1 LELSVLHFQLRDIAM
16 TLLEIEHLTKE
27 FDGVTALQ
35 DVTLEVRAGE
45 ILGVI
50 GPNGAGKTTLF
61 NCITGMQWPERGA
74 IRFRG
79 EPIQGR
85 RPHEIARR
93 GIARTFQIVR
103 PFPNLSLTDNVLVA
117 HGHQHYSHLRSST
130 AAYHTRTN
138 LELVHGLLERVGMT
152 TGHDRQAGTLPL
164 GLKKRLEIARAL
176 ALNPSLLL
184 LDEPS
189 GGLRHEES
197 QQLLE
202 LIRRLSQEGITVVLI
217 EHNMPIVM
225 GVCQR
230 LVVLDHGI
238 QIAEGDPAA
247 IQRNPQVIEAY
258 LGKGSTQSTGC

>member
-1 LELSVLHFQLRDIAM
+1 MV
-16 TLLEIEHLTKE
+16 LLEIEHLTKE

-35 DVTLEVRAGE
+35 DVTLDVRAGE

-61 NCITGMQWPERGA
+61 NCITGMELPERGV
-74 IRFRG
+74 IRLRG

-103 PFPNLSLTDNVLVA
+103 PFPTLSLAENVLVA
-117 HGHQHYSHLRSST
+117 HGHQYYPRLRTST
-130 AAYHTRTN
+130 APCRTRAS
-138 LELVHGLLERVGMT
+138 LDVAHAVLDRVGLM
-152 TGHDRQAGTLPL
+152 TGHARQAGTLPL

-176 ALNPSLLL
+176 GLNPSLLL

-202 LIRRLSQEGITVVLI
+202 LIRRLNQEGITVVLI

-230 LVVLDHGI
+230 LVVLDHGVR
-238 QIAEGDPAA
+238 IAEGDPAS

-258 LGKGSTQSTGC
+258 LGKSGV

>member
-1 LELSVLHFQLRDIAM
+1 MVLLGIDG
-16 TLLEIEHLTKE
+16 LTKE

-35 DVTLEVRAGE
+35 DVTFEVREGE

-61 NCITGMQWPERGA
+61 NCITGMTPPSRGT
-74 IRFRG
+74 IRYRG
-79 EPIQGR
+79 EDIQGKKAF
-85 RPHEIARR
+85 EIARK

-103 PFPNLSLTDNVLVA
+103 PFPTLSLTDNVLVA
-117 HGHQHYSHLRSST
+117 YGVRHYPHLRASL
-130 AAYHTRTN
+130 AAFNTQANRDAAMA
-138 LELVHGLLERVGMT
+138 LLLRVGLSAARDQM
-152 TGHDRQAGTLPL
+152 AGTLPL

-176 ALNPSLLL
+176 ALDPSLLL

-202 LIRRLSQEGITVVLI
+202 LIRRLNQEGISIILI

-230 LVVLDHGI
+230 LVVLDHGTK
-238 QIAEGDPAA
+238 IAEGDPAA
-247 IQRNPQVIEAY
+247 IRKNPQVIEAY
-258 LGKGSTQSTGC
+258 LGKAGV

>member
-1 LELSVLHFQLRDIAM
+1 MS
-16 TLLEIEHLTKE
+16 LLEIEHLTKE

-35 DVTLEVRAGE
+35 DVTFSVAENE

-61 NCITGMQWPERGA
+61 NCITGMVAPTRGA
-74 IRFRG
+74 IRYRG
-79 EPIQGR
+79 ESIQGK
-85 RPHEIARR
+85 RPYEIARR

-117 HGHQHYSHLRSST
+117 IGHRYYPELRRSITRFDT
-130 AAYHTRTN
+130 AANRRTA
-138 LELVHGLLERVGMT
+138 GALLARVGLI
-152 TGHDRQAGTLPL
+152 GEHDRLAGTLPL

-176 ALNPSLLL
+176 ALEPKLLL

-189 GGLRHEES
+189 GGLRYEES
-197 QQLLE
+197 QQLLD
-202 LIRRLSQEGITVVLI
+202 LIRNLNQEGISVVLI

-225 GVCQR
+225 GVCRR

-238 QIAEGDPAA
+238 KIAAGEPAA
-247 IQRNPQVIEAY
+247 IQKNPQVIEAY
-258 LGKGSTQSTGC
+258 LGKTVN

>member
-1 LELSVLHFQLRDIAM
+1 M

>member
-1 LELSVLHFQLRDIAM
+1 MS
-16 TLLEIEHLTKE
+16 LLEISHLTRE

-35 DVTLEVRAGE
+35 DVAFDVQASE

-61 NCITGMQWPERGA
+61 NCITGMIPPTRGT
-74 IRFRG
+74 IRYQG
-79 EPIQGR
+79 VAIQGKK
-85 RPHEIARR
+85 PFEIARR
-93 GIARTFQIVR
+93 GIGRTFQIVR

-117 HGHQHYSHLRSST
+117 LGHRQYPTLRRSLAAFRTT
-130 AAYHTRTN
+130 ANCRTA
-138 LELVHGLLERVGMT
+138 EALLARVGLAA
-152 TGHDRQAGTLPL
+152 HCEHQASTLPL

-176 ALNPSLLL
+176 ALEPRLLL

-202 LIRRLSQEGITVVLI
+202 LILGLNREGISVILI

-225 GVCQR
+225 GVCHR

-238 QIAEGDPAA
+238 KIAEGKPET
-247 IQRNPQVIEAY
+247 IRRNPQVIEAY
-258 LGKGSTQSTGC
+258 LGKGGV

>member
-1 LELSVLHFQLRDIAM
+1 ME
-16 TLLEIEHLTKE
+16 LLEIEDLTKE

-35 DVTLEVRAGE
+35 DVTLQVRAGE

-61 NCITGMQWPERGA
+61 NCITGMLPPERGV

-85 RPHEIARR
+85 KPHEIARL

-103 PFPNLSLTDNVLVA
+103 PFPSLSLTDNVLVA
-117 HGHQHYSHLRSST
+117 HGHQYYPRLRSST
-130 AAYHTRTN
+130 AACHTPAS
-138 LELVHGLLERVGMT
+138 LVVAHGLLERVGMR
-152 TGHDRQAGTLPL
+152 TGHERQAGTLPL

-202 LIRRLSQEGITVVLI
+202 LIRRLNLEGISVVLI

-230 LVVLDHGI
+230 LVVLDHGV

-247 IQRNPQVIEAY
+247 IQRNPRVIEAY
-258 LGKGSTQSTGC
+258 LGKGGV

>member
-1 LELSVLHFQLRDIAM
+1 MAFLQV
-16 TLLEIEHLTKE
+16 EHLTKE

-35 DVTLEVRAGE
+35 DVTFEVREGE

-61 NCITGMQWPERGA
+61 NCITGMMPPARGSV
-74 IRFRG
+74 RFRG
-79 EPIQGR
+79 ENIQGR
-85 RPHEIARR
+85 KAFEIARK

-103 PFPNLSLTDNVLVA
+103 PFPTLSLCDNVLVA
-117 HGHQHYSHLRSST
+117 YGHRYYPRLQASFQAFRT
-130 AAYHTRTN
+130 QANRDAA
-138 LELVHGLLERVGMT
+138 EALLLRVGLSAARDQM
-152 TGHDRQAGTLPL
+152 AGTLPL

-176 ALNPSLLL
+176 ALDPSLLL

-202 LIRRLSQEGITVVLI
+202 LIRRLNQEGISIILI

-230 LVVLDHGI
+230 LVVLDHGVK
-238 QIAEGDPAA
+238 IAEGEPGI
-247 IQRNPQVIEAY
+247 IQKNPQVIEAY
-258 LGKGSTQSTGC
+258 LGKGGV

>member
-1 LELSVLHFQLRDIAM
+1 MA
-16 TLLEIEHLTKE
+16 LLEIEHLTKE

-35 DVTLEVRAGE
+35 DVTFDVPEGE

-61 NCITGMQWPERGA
+61 NCITGMLAPSRGT

-79 EPIQGR
+79 EAIHGKR
-85 RPHEIARR
+85 AHEIARL

-103 PFPNLSLTDNVLVA
+103 PFPTLSLVDNVLVA
-117 HGHQHYSHLRSST
+117 YGHRYYPRLRTST
-130 AAYHTRTN
+130 APFRTRAN
-138 LELVHGLLERVGMT
+138 REAAEALLERVGLAADQ
-152 TGHDRQAGTLPL
+152 DRPAGTLPL

-176 ALNPSLLL
+176 ALEPSLLL

-197 QQLLE
+197 QHLLE
-202 LIRRLSQEGITVVLI
+202 LIRSLNREGKTVVLI
-217 EHNMPIVM
+217 EHNMPMVM
-225 GVCQR
+225 GVCRR
-230 LVVLDHGI
+230 LVVLDHGTE
-238 QIAEGDPAA
+238 IADGDPAS

-258 LGKGSTQSTGC
+258 LGTSGV

>member
-1 LELSVLHFQLRDIAM
+1 MA
-16 TLLEIEHLTKE
+16 LLEIEQLTKE

-35 DVTLEVRAGE
+35 DVTFDVREGE

-61 NCITGMQWPERGA
+61 NCITGMMSPSRGM
-74 IRFRG
+74 IRYRG
-79 EPIQGR
+79 EAIQGKKAF
-85 RPHEIARR
+85 EIARK

-103 PFPNLSLTDNVLVA
+103 PFPALSLADNVLVA
-117 HGHQHYSHLRSST
+117 YGHRYYSRFSASLAGFRTQANRDAAT
-130 AAYHTRTN
+130 A
-138 LELVHGLLERVGMT
+138 LLLRVGLSAAR
-152 TGHDRQAGTLPL
+152 DRLAGTLPL

-176 ALNPSLLL
+176 ALDPSLLL

-202 LIRRLSQEGITVVLI
+202 LIRRLNQEGVSIILI

-238 QIAEGDPAA
+238 KIADGDPAT
-247 IQRNPQVIEAY
+247 IQKNPQVIEAY
-258 LGKGSTQSTGC
+258 LGKAGV

>member
-1 LELSVLHFQLRDIAM
+1 MA
-16 TLLEIEHLTKE
+16 LLEISHLTKD

-35 DVTLEVRAGE
+35 DVSLEVREGE

-61 NCITGMQWPERGA
+61 NCITGMLYPERGS

-79 EPIQGR
+79 EAIQGR
-85 RPHEIARR
+85 RPFEIARR

-103 PFPNLSLTDNVLVA
+103 PFPTLSLTDNVLVA
-117 HGHQHYSHLRSST
+117 YGHRYYPRFGAST
-130 AAYHTRTN
+130 TRFRTRASGEAAAA
-138 LELVHGLLERVGMT
+138 LLERVGLAG
-152 TGHDRQAGTLPL
+152 GHDRPAGTLPL
-164 GLKKRLEIARAL
+164 GLKKRMEIARAL

-202 LIRRLSQEGITVVLI
+202 LIRRLNQEGITIVLI

-230 LVVLDHGI
+230 LVVLDHGV
-238 QIAEGDPAA
+238 QIAEGDPTT
-247 IQRNPQVIEAY
+247 IQRDPLVIEAY
-258 LGKGSTQSTGC
+258 LGRTGV

>member
-1 LELSVLHFQLRDIAM
+1 MA
-16 TLLEIEHLTKE
+16 LLEIEHLTKE

-35 DVTLEVRAGE
+35 DITLEVRAGE

-61 NCITGMQWPERGA
+61 NCITGMQRPERGI

-85 RPHEIARR
+85 KPHEIARR
-93 GIARTFQIVR
+93 GIARTFQTVR
-103 PFPNLSLTDNVLVA
+103 PFPTLSLTDNVLVA
-117 HGHQHYSHLRSST
+117 YGHRSYPSLRAST
-130 AAYHTRTN
+130 AACRTRTT
-138 LELVHGLLERVGMT
+138 LEAARGLLERAGMT
-152 TGHDRQAGTLPL
+152 QGHERHAGTLPL

-176 ALNPSLLL
+176 ALNPSILL

-202 LIRRLSQEGITVVLI
+202 LIRRLHQEGITVVLI

-225 GVCQR
+225 GVCER
-230 LVVLDHGI
+230 VVVLDHGVRL
-238 QIAEGDPAA
+238 AEGDPVS

-258 LGKGSTQSTGC
+258 LGRGSL

>member
-1 LELSVLHFQLRDIAM
+1 MA
-16 TLLEIEHLTKE
+16 LLEIDHLTKE

-35 DVTLEVRAGE
+35 DVTFDVREGE

-61 NCITGMQWPERGA
+61 NCITGMMPPSRGA
-74 IRFRG
+74 IRYRG
-79 EPIQGR
+79 EAIQGKKAF
-85 RPHEIARR
+85 EIARK

-103 PFPNLSLTDNVLVA
+103 PFPTLSLTDNVLVA
-117 HGHQHYSHLRSST
+117 YGHRYYSRLCASIAAFGTQANRDAAT
-130 AAYHTRTN
+130 A
-138 LELVHGLLERVGMT
+138 LLLRVGLSAVR
-152 TGHDRQAGTLPL
+152 DRMAGTLPL

-176 ALNPSLLL
+176 ALDPSLLL

-202 LIRRLSQEGITVVLI
+202 LIRRLNQEGISIILI

-238 QIAEGDPAA
+238 KIAEGDPGA
-247 IQRNPQVIEAY
+247 IQKNPQVIEAY
-258 LGKGSTQSTGC
+258 LGKGGV

>member
-1 LELSVLHFQLRDIAM
+1 MA
-16 TLLEIEHLTKE
+16 LLEIEHLTKE

-35 DVTLEVRAGE
+35 NVTLEVRAGE

-61 NCITGMQWPERGA
+61 NCISGMFPPDRGT

-85 RPHEIARR
+85 KPHEIARR

-103 PFPNLSLTDNVLVA
+103 PFPALSLADNVLVA
-117 HGHQHYSHLRSST
+117 HGHQYYPHLRAST
-130 AAYHTRTN
+130 AACRTRAN
-138 LELVHGLLERVGMT
+138 LEVAHGFLERVGMA
-152 TGHDRQAGTLPL
+152 TGHERQAGTLPL

-202 LIRRLSQEGITVVLI
+202 LIRRLNQEGITVVLI

-230 LVVLDHGI
+230 LVVLDHGV

-247 IQRNPQVIEAY
+247 IQRNPLVIEAY
-258 LGKGSTQSTGC
+258 LGKPSSQMVNY

>member
-1 LELSVLHFQLRDIAM
+1 MA
-16 TLLEIEHLTKE
+16 LLEIEHLSKE

-35 DVTLEVRAGE
+35 DVTFDVREGE

-61 NCITGMQWPERGA
+61 NCITGMMPPSRGA
-74 IRFRG
+74 IRYRG
-79 EPIQGR
+79 EAIQGKKAF
-85 RPHEIARR
+85 EIARK

-103 PFPNLSLTDNVLVA
+103 PFPTLSLTDNVLVA
-117 HGHQHYSHLRSST
+117 YGHRYYSRLSASIAAFST
-130 AAYHTRTN
+130 QGNRDAATA
-138 LELVHGLLERVGMT
+138 LLLRVGLSAVR
-152 TGHDRQAGTLPL
+152 DRMAGTLPL

-176 ALNPSLLL
+176 ALDPSLLL

-202 LIRRLSQEGITVVLI
+202 LIRRLNQEGVSIILI

-230 LVVLDHGI
+230 LVVLDHGTK
-238 QIAEGDPAA
+238 IAEGDPAT
-247 IQRNPQVIEAY
+247 IQKNPQVIEAY
-258 LGKGSTQSTGC
+258 LGKAGI

>member
-1 LELSVLHFQLRDIAM
+1 MA
-16 TLLEIEHLTKE
+16 LLEIKHLTKD
-27 FDGVTALQ
+27 FGGVTALQ
-35 DVTLEVRAGE
+35 DVTLKVREGE

-61 NCITGMQWPERGA
+61 NCITGMLSPERGI

-79 EPIQGR
+79 EAIQGR
-85 RPHEIARR
+85 RPHEIARL

-103 PFPNLSLTDNVLVA
+103 PFSALSLTDNVLVA
-117 HGHQHYSHLRSST
+117 CGHRYYPRLGAST
-130 AAYHTRTN
+130 AACRTSEN
-138 LELVHGLLERVGMT
+138 LKLAQGLLERVGMT
-152 TGHDRQAGTLPL
+152 SGHERQAGTFPL

-176 ALNPSLLL
+176 ALDPSLLL

-202 LIRRLSQEGITVVLI
+202 LIRRLNQEGITVVLI

-247 IQRNPQVIEAY
+247 IQRDPRVIEAY
-258 LGKGSTQSTGC
+258 LGKGTT

>member
-1 LELSVLHFQLRDIAM
+1 MA
-16 TLLEIEHLTKE
+16 LLDIEHLTKE

-61 NCITGMQWPERGA
+61 NCITGVQRPERGL

-79 EPIQGR
+79 EPIQDR
-85 RPHEIARR
+85 KPHEIARL

-103 PFPNLSLTDNVLVA
+103 PFPTLSLTDNVLVA
-117 HGHQHYSHLRSST
+117 HGHRYYSRLRAST
-130 AAYHTRTN
+130 AACHTRAN
-138 LELVHGLLERVGMT
+138 LDVAHGLLERVGMAT
-152 TGHDRQAGTLPL
+152 DRERQAGTLPL

-202 LIRRLSQEGITVVLI
+202 LIRRLNQEGITVVLI

-225 GVCQR
+225 GVCRR
-230 LVVLDHGI
+230 LVVLDHGV

-258 LGKGSTQSTGC
+258 LGRSSSQREAE

>member
-1 LELSVLHFQLRDIAM
+1 MA
-16 TLLEIEHLTKE
+16 LLGIDGLTKE
-27 FDGVTALQ
+27 FDGVSALQ
-35 DVTLEVRAGE
+35 DVTFEVREGE

-61 NCITGMQWPERGA
+61 NCITGMTSPNRGT
-74 IRFRG
+74 IRYRG
-79 EPIQGR
+79 EGIQGKKAF
-85 RPHEIARR
+85 EIARE

-103 PFPNLSLTDNVLVA
+103 PFPTLTLTDNVLVA
-117 HGHQHYSHLRSST
+117 YGARYYPHLRASLAAFNTQANRDAAT
-130 AAYHTRTN
+130 A
-138 LELVHGLLERVGMT
+138 LLLRVGLSAAR
-152 TGHDRQAGTLPL
+152 DRMAGTLPL

-176 ALNPSLLL
+176 ALDPSLLL

-202 LIRRLSQEGITVVLI
+202 LIRRLNQEGISIILI

-238 QIAEGDPAA
+238 KIAEGDPAA
-247 IQRNPQVIEAY
+247 IRKNPQVIEAY
-258 LGKGSTQSTGC
+258 LGKAGV

>member
-1 LELSVLHFQLRDIAM
+1 MA
-16 TLLEIEHLTKE
+16 LLEIEHLTKE

-35 DVTLEVRAGE
+35 DVSLEVRDGE

-61 NCITGMQWPERGA
+61 NCITGMLLPERGI

-79 EPIQGR
+79 EAIQGH
-85 RPHEIARR
+85 RPFEIARR

-103 PFPNLSLTDNVLVA
+103 PFPTLSLTDNVLVA
-117 HGHQHYSHLRSST
+117 YGHRYYPYFGPST
-130 AAYHTRTN
+130 TQFRTRASGEAA
-138 LELVHGLLERVGMT
+138 VALLQRVGLA
-152 TGHDRQAGTLPL
+152 GEHDRQAGTLPL

-202 LIRRLSQEGITVVLI
+202 LIRRLNQEGITIVLI

-230 LVVLDHGI
+230 LVVLDHGV
-238 QIAEGDPAA
+238 QIAEGDPTT
-247 IQRNPQVIEAY
+247 IQRNLLVIEAY
-258 LGKGSTQSTGC
+258 LGRTGV

>member
-1 LELSVLHFQLRDIAM
+1 MPLLDIQ
-16 TLLEIEHLTKE
+16 HLTKE

-35 DVTLEVRAGE
+35 DVTFSVEESE

-61 NCITGMQWPERGA
+61 NCITGMMPPTRGA
-74 IRFRG
+74 IRYRG
-79 EPIQGR
+79 ESLQNR
-85 RPHEIARR
+85 QPHEIARL
-93 GIARTFQIVR
+93 GIGRTFQIVR
-103 PFPNLSLTDNVLVA
+103 PFPNLSLADNVLVA
-117 HGHQHYSHLRSST
+117 IGHRHYPDLRRSLT
-130 AAYHTRTN
+130 ACRTRAN
-138 LELVHGLLERVGMT
+138 RDVAAALLARVGLSG
-152 TGHDRQAGTLPL
+152 GHDRTAGTLPL

-176 ALNPSLLL
+176 ALEPKLLL

-202 LIRRLSQEGITVVLI
+202 LIRDLNREGISVILI

-225 GVCQR
+225 GVCHR

-238 QIAEGDPAA
+238 KIAEGDPGA
-247 IQRNPQVIEAY
+247 IRQDPVVIEAY
-258 LGKGSTQSTGC
+258 LGKTIN